1 MTNDKL
7 PALRVE
13 SKIFKRFIFEL
24 AFIVSGGS
32 VP

>member
-13 SKIFKRFIFEL
+13 SKIFTRFIFEL
-24 AFIVSGGS
+24 AFIVSGES